1 MAIVNLSNNCNLRW
15 HLDFNFL
22 RFSEP
27 EPPTQVAPKVLIKN
41 NCRVKITD
49 VQSMYPLIKSMD
61 DQTSYQSY
69 HISQPPRK
77 CYNSSQ
83 NSILSTEVKII
94 LNFRLEDIPL
104 DENTYQVP
112 KEKLTQT
119 QHTNTKSFRK
129 HSFNFVSARPQ
140 TQEGLLYKMSKQL
153 NCILTWARK
162 RNDEK

>member
-1 MAIVNLSNNCNLRW
+1 
-15 HLDFNFL
+15 
-22 RFSEP
+22 
-27 EPPTQVAPKVLIKN
+27 
-41 NCRVKITD
+41 
-49 VQSMYPLIKSMD
+49 MD

-69 HISQPPRK
+69 YISQPPRK

-83 NSILSTEVKII
+83 NSILSSEVKII

-104 DENTYQVP
+104 DENTHQVP
-112 KEKLTQT
+112 KEKPTQT